1 MALDKRVV
9 KTRKAI
15 ADALMMLALE
25 KDISK
30 ITVSDIADRAVINRS
45 TFYLHYGDVKGVMDD
60 IQKDI
65 ADIVGHSLSRFDIND
80 IQGSTLSV
88 YMSLANALDQN
99 LAFKNFMLY
108 SASSGSVVTNLKKTF
123 TQKAMQTELIQNAK
137 HDKGTLAIALA
148 FLISGVI
155 DSYIKWATELS
166 DDMSLEDF
174 CMDVS
179 GLTRSIINHL
189 KQH

>member
-9 KTRKAI
+9 KTKKAI

-30 ITVSDIADRAVINRS
+30 ITVSDIAERAVINRS

-80 IQGSTLSV
+80 IQRSTLRV
-88 YMSLANALDQN
+88 
-99 LAFKNFMLY
+99 
-108 SASSGSVVTNLKKTF
+108 
-123 TQKAMQTELIQNAK
+123 
-137 HDKGTLAIALA
+137 
-148 FLISGVI
+148 
-155 DSYIKWATELS
+155 
-166 DDMSLEDF
+166 
-174 CMDVS
+174 
-179 GLTRSIINHL
+179 
-189 KQH
+189 